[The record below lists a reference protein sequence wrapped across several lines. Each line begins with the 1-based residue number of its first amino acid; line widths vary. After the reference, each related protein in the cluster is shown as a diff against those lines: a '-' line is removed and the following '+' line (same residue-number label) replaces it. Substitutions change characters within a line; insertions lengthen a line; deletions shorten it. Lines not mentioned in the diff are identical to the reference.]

1 VSTPTDASS
10 EVLSEL
16 DGRVGRITLNRP
28 AAKNAIT
35 VELSHGLAAAVRE
48 LEPDVDVIV
57 IRGAGGTFCAGG
69 DVAQLDALRAKGRD
83 DLATM
88 FTAFR
93 DARSSIAKAE
103 VPVVAVVEGHA
114 VAGGFELLQS
124 CDIVLAAESAVFSDI
139 HARFGQIPGGGGTQ
153 LLPRLVG
160 LARASALVLT
170 GDALTARQAQ
180 EWGLVYEV
188 APDDGLDA
196 ALAALISRLTRGSR
210 AARTQSKRL
219 MRQGLE
225 VPLED
230 GLDLEAEVVLDHIL
244 EAGQAASDAF
254 TNRKDGSS

>member
-1 VSTPTDASS
+1 VSPD
-10 EVLSEL
+10 EVLSEI
-16 DGRVGRITLNRP
+16 DGRVGRVKLNRP
-28 AAKNAIT
+28 EAKNAIT
-35 VELSHGLAAAVRE
+35 VELSHGLATAVRE

-88 FTAFR
+88 FSAFR
-93 DARSSIAKAE
+93 DARSAIAQAQ
-103 VPVVAVVEGHA
+103 VPVVSVVEGHA

-160 LARASALVLT
+160 LSRASGLVLT
-170 GDALTARQAQ
+170 GDSLTARQAF

-188 APDDGLDA
+188 AADDALDS
-196 ALAALISRLTRGSR
+196 ALESLISRLTRGSR

-219 MRQGLE
+219 MRAGLE
-225 VPLED
+225 MPLDD
-230 GLDLEAEVVLDHIL
+230 GLDLEAEAVIDHIL

-254 TNRKDGSS
+254 TNRKS